1 MTTNQLLH
9 ADLLD
14 IIFEHRNKEYGAYVL
29 RREYPRN
36 LTIAMFSMLGLVT
49 VFVIY
54 SLIKPGKV
62 VRLAERIKGGHIVEL
77 IQLPPEE
84 PKPQEQQ
91 IIKDKPP
98 TKIDKVPVIVDKDSI
113 KHPVPPR
120 DTPDEYVP
128 GNEDSPGKGNGNNM
142 VQPQDGG
149 NNNGNTFQPAEPETP
164 RIIEQGEADEMP
176 EFPGGPEALRR
187 FLGNLLRMP
196 EELEEGD
203 KRTVKVKFVVN
214 VNGEITDVAIVQ
226 SAGATFDRE
235 VLKVIAKMPKWKPG
249 KQRGKNVAVY
259 FTQPVSFV
267 SVSY

>member
-14 IIFEHRNKEYGAYVL
+14 IIFEHRIKEYGAYVL

-62 VRLAERIKGGHIVEL
+62 VRLTERIKGGHIVEL

-142 VQPQDGG
+142 VQPQEGG
-149 NNNGNTFQPAEPETP
+149 NNNGNTFQPVEPETP

-187 FLGNLLRMP
+187 FLGNMLRMP

-214 VNGEITDVAIVQ
+214 VTGEITDVAIVQ

-249 KQRGKNVAVY
+249 KQPGKNVAVY

-267 SVSY
+267 SVGY